1 MFFKRKIDE
10 DILKYH
16 FSKDKK
22 LIRKEVENTNLGIG
36 WINVPIDIWRK
47 SKEFTN
53 SNFKECINEYFLPLI
68 ASQGFIGKDY
78 KFYKEDENKF
88 CLIDFFPD
96 RNGGGTQVDLLV
108 KIKGITYPPEHFKFN
123 KGKSAKYCEF
133 SKRLSPINTSVW
145 HWTFESKKE
154 DNKDVLEDIY
164 RVLLERGIP
173 YFKQF
178 ENLDSI
184 LSKITIGTFENLKY
198 GIQDPIT
205 GFPSFHRE
213 FYEDIFPSIYFAYKY
228 ADLNSDK
235 AKAFKFAEYGIG
247 KLHKPYEKYQRPYTQ
262 EFENYINE
270 KN

>member
-22 LIRKEVENTNLGIG
+22 LIGKEIESTDLGIG
-36 WINVPIDIWRK
+36 WINVPIETWRK

-53 SNFKECINEYFLPLI
+53 TDFKECINKYFQPLI
-68 ASQGFIGKDY
+68 ANQGFTGKDY
-78 KFYKEDENKF
+78 KFYKEDDSAFYFIN
-88 CLIDFFPD
+88 FFPD

-108 KIKGITYPPEHFKFN
+108 KVKRITYPPKHFKFN
-123 KGKSAKYCEF
+123 KSKSAKYCEF

-145 HWTFESKKE
+145 HWAFKSNKD
-154 DNKDVLEDIY
+154 DNKTVLEDIY
-164 RVLLERGIP
+164 RIILEKGIP

-184 LSKITIGTFENLKY
+184 LSKITIETFENLKY
-198 GIQDPIT
+198 GIQDPKT

-213 FYEDIFPSIYFAYKY
+213 FYEDIFPSIYFVFKH
-228 ADLNSDK
+228 ADLNDDKDK
-235 AKAFKFAEYGIG
+235 AFELAKYGIG
-247 KLHKPYEKYQRPYTQ
+247 KLHKPYEKYQRPYTE
-262 EFENYINE
+262 EFENYIKE
-270 KN
+270 K